1 MDEKNVLTLPLKCEL
16 KRFLTKE
23 GDEREYIAY
32 TATID
37 GNIVAFQAKDEYKR
51 LASYLLKEKL
61 KNQEGVNK

>member
-1 MDEKNVLTLPLKCEL
+1 MNGKNVYTLPLECEL

-23 GDEREYIAY
+23 GEEREYVAY
-32 TATID
+32 TAYID

-61 KNQEGVNK
+61 KNQEGVKK